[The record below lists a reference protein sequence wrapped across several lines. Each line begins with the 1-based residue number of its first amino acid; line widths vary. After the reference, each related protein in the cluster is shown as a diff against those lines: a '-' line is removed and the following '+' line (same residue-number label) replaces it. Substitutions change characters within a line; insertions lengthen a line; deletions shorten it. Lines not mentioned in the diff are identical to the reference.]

1 MRTFDYAGGTSASAV
16 PRVGSPELGPR
27 QRAQLELVR
36 TAAPGLAAFTAERP
50 HLLDHV
56 DRDLTGVLDDDF
68 AHVLQAIAATRVTTG
83 DHLARTYRCYRRQKH
98 LANLAFLLGWLPVR
112 HAGRVYATLA
122 EHVLRSITEVCEEEF
137 VAAHGRVRGGR
148 HAIVALGKLGSREL
162 SATSDLDLML
172 VYDFDAQAPV
182 SDGPQPLT
190 GCQYYVRL
198 TQRLIAALTCNF
210 GDGPMF
216 EVDFRLR
223 PWGQKGPIATHIET
237 LQCYFAGEA
246 WTYEAMALTRARVVT
261 ASPGFAPAVT
271 EALREAIGTTATR
284 RDVRG
289 DVAEMRRLVQREK
302 GSRRVWDIKC
312 AAGGLMDIDF
322 IVQGL
327 ALDHIEAFDETDMA
341 RRLSDSVEPESGL
354 AVHAGSHFLRKTGL
368 HFSGKCSDTATMV
381 AALAHARV
389 LATTDARTLTDAFG
403 LYQAALHLLRIAAVL
418 DPRKMPAALAAILAR
433 ATGSADLAALE
444 ARLRETQRAV
454 RAIIDVTVNARSA
467 NLYARSGPRRMG

>member
-36 TAAPGLAAFTAERP
+36 TAAPRLAAFTAERP

-83 DHLARTYRCYRRQKH
+83 DHLARTYRCYRQQKH

-122 EHVLRSITEVCEEEF
+122 EHVLRSISEVCEEEF
-137 VAAHGRVRGGR
+137 VAAHGRVCGGR

-216 EVDFRLR
+216 ELDFRLR

-261 ASPGFAPAVT
+261 ASPGFASAVT
-271 EALREAIGTTATR
+271 EALREAIGTTVTR

-327 ALDHIEAFDETDMA
+327 ALDHIAAFDETDMA
-341 RRLSDSVEPESGL
+341 
-354 AVHAGSHFLRKTGL
+354 
-368 HFSGKCSDTATMV
+368 DTATMV

-403 LYQAALHLLRIAAVL
+403 LYQAALHLLRIAAVP

-444 ARLRETQRAV
+444 ARLRVTQRAV
-454 RAIIDVTVNARSA
+454 RASIVVTVNARSA
-467 NLYARSGPRRMG
+467 NLYARKRAA